1 MNDDPRPEHRWL
13 QQIVGDWTHYDERSE
28 AAGSVEAPW
37 RETVRPLGHLWV
49 LCEAWGNMPGGAP
62 GRTVMTLGYD
72 PARKRYVGTFVGS
85 MMSNLWVYEGT
96 MDPEG
101 RALTLETEGPVMDG
115 DGRIA
120 PYRDVIELDGP
131 DRRFLTSYMQREDGE
146 WTQIMRMEYRRPAR
160 GAESAPAVAE
170 R

>member
-1 MNDDPRPEHRWL
+1 
-13 QQIVGDWTHYDERSE
+13 
-28 AAGSVEAPW
+28 
-37 RETVRPLGHLWV
+37 
-49 LCEAWGNMPGGAP
+49 MPGGAP

-96 MDPEG
+96 VDPEG

-170 R
+170 N